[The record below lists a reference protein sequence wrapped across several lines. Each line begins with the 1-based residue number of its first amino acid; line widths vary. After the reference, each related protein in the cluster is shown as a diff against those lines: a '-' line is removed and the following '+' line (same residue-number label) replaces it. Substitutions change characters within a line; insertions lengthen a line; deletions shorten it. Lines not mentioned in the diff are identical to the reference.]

1 MFFKM
6 SEKKIIL
13 DGNSLDLNGVYN
25 VSVNAYKVK
34 LAKASEKKI
43 IASRKIIEEIL
54 DSDKVCYGINTGF
67 GFLKN
72 VVIPRDK
79 IEKLQENLII
89 SHAVG
94 VGDYFEESISRAMLL
109 LRVNSLAKGFSGIKL
124 ETVNRLIDFLNLGI
138 TPLIPC
144 KGSVGASGDLAPL
157 SHMVLPLMGIGKVLY
172 KNKILEAS
180 DVLKI
185 NNLLPIKLEA
195 KEGLALINGTQ
206 AMSAVACIV
215 LQKAKKMLNIAEG
228 IASMT
233 LDALK
238 GSRQAYRKELHSIRP
253 HKGQILSAQNM
264 FKLLEDSQIMESHKD
279 CDQVQDAYSLRC
291 LPQVHGAVRDA
302 IEYAEKVLLTEI
314 NSVTDNP
321 IVLPDSKE
329 VISGGNFHGE
339 PVAIVMDFV
348 SIALSEL
355 ANISERR
362 TERLIN
368 PNLSNGLPAFLAH
381 DGGINSAY
389 MIVQYT
395 SASLVSENK
404 SLAHPAS
411 VDSIP
416 TSANQED
423 HVSMGTIAARKSYEI
438 LKNTEYVLAIE
449 SLCACQG
456 LDFRKPLKTGK
467 GAGIFHKLIR
477 KEIKELYE
485 DRLIKNDIE
494 TAKNLIFSD
503 DFYNQ
508 IEFLFLKE

>member
-72 VVIPRDK
+72 VVIPREK

-172 KNKILEAS
+172 KNKILDAS

-233 LDALK
+233 VDALK
-238 GSRQAYRKELHSIRP
+238 GSRQAYRKEIHSIRP

-264 FKLLEDSQIMESHKD
+264 FNLLKDSQIMESHKN

-321 IVLPDSKE
+321 IVLPDTKE

-423 HVSMGTIAARKSYEI
+423 HVSMGTIASRKSYEI

-467 GAGIFHKLIR
+467 GAAIFHKLIR

-485 DRLIKNDIE
+485 DRLIKDDIE

-508 IEFLFLKE
+508 IDFLF

>member
-1 MFFKM
+1 ML
-6 SEKKIIL
+6 EKKIRL
-13 DGNSLDLNGVYN
+13 DGNSLDLEDVYN
-25 VSVNAYKVK
+25 VSINAYKVA
-34 LAKASEKKI
+34 LADKAIQKI
-43 IASRKIIEEIL
+43 IKSRKIIEEIL
-54 DSDKVCYGINTGF
+54 DKDKVCYGINTGF

-72 VVIPRDK
+72 VVIPKDK

-94 VGDYFEESISRAMLL
+94 VGDYFEEGIARAMLL
-109 LRVNSLAKGFSGIKL
+109 LRVNSLAKGFSGIKI

-157 SHMVLPLMGIGKVLY
+157 SHMVLPIMGIGKVKY
-172 KNKILEAS
+172 KNKILDAEE
-180 DVLKI
+180 VLKI

-233 LDALK
+233 VDALK
-238 GSRQAYRKELHSIRP
+238 GSRQAYRKELHTIRP
-253 HKGQILSAQNM
+253 HKGQLLSAHNM
-264 FKLLEDSQIMESHKD
+264 FNLLEGSEIMESHEN

-291 LPQVHGAVRDA
+291 LPQVHGAVRDS
-302 IEYAEKVLLTEI
+302 IIYAEKVLLTEI

-321 IVLPDSKE
+321 IVLPDTKE

-339 PVAIVMDFV
+339 PVAVVMDFV
-348 SIALSEL
+348 SITLSEL

-381 DGGINSAY
+381 DGGINSGY

-438 LKNTEYVLAIE
+438 LKNVEYVLAIE
-449 SLCACQG
+449 ALCACQG

-467 GAGIFHKLIR
+467 GASVFYNLIR
-477 KEIKELYE
+477 SEVKELYE

-494 TAKNLIFSD
+494 LAKNLIFSD
-503 DFYNQ
+503 DFYSQ
-508 IEFLFLKE
+508 IEFLF